1 MTPPESATNDSSIA
15 LIGLAVIVGF
25 GLLLGSLLLIGAQSP
40 RAQIANCLAH
50 SAPLTQVSGPL
61 RRASQ
66 DYYLVT
72 EGKWHLLHTRCS
84 GKVRQ
89 ACLAATANAE
99 DWLESHL
106 GETASATLC
115 TNGVIDY
122 TVAARQFHR

>member
-1 MTPPESATNDSSIA
+1 MTPPESTTKDSSIA

-25 GLLLGSLLLIGAQSP
+25 GFFMGSLLLISAPSPQAQVS
-40 RAQIANCLAH
+40 NCLTS
-50 SAPLTQVSGPL
+50 SAPLTQARGQL

-122 TVAARQFHR
+122 TVANRQFHR